1 MRQKWDMK
9 NNSETMRLGGYI
21 FLIGR
26 SIRRNPG
33 RIIFNIISMTIGAAI
48 LCAALTAYFSVR
60 EPLLR
65 ELGRAFP
72 ENRLLAKPKTL
83 GLGPLQM
90 NRSKLTGDIVAQI
103 RQIRGVRAVYPI
115 QPLWFPVRA
124 EGRIFG
130 EEISSDIVVSGAP
143 PELVENSLPA
153 GQSFKMPLPGEP
165 LPVVISRYFLDLYN
179 LGLAQSNNL
188 PQLNESSAIGRTF
201 SLVLGESTISGLV
214 LVPKSKNITCK
225 VVGFT
230 PDVSLFGLIIPLE
243 AAGRFNS
250 WYAGKEVPDYTLAQV
265 EIGDVREFDRI
276 RMELSGL
283 GLMVESNRNVMQY
296 LKMITNIISMIL
308 MALAGGILLLAAV
321 NLAHSERMALM
332 ERRAELGLLSA
343 LGVTKKMSRR
353 LFLGEKILTGLA
365 AGLIGAGI
373 FALCWQVVMTNLPD
387 VIRRLPIVGSAI
399 PQMRLDAAVLT
410 IVILFSAFW
419 GAAVCYIP
427 IRRALRLNPAR
438 LLRE

>member
-1 MRQKWDMK
+1 
-9 NNSETMRLGGYI
+9 MRLRGYI

-26 SIRRNPG
+26 SIRRNPS
-33 RIIFNIISMTIGAAI
+33 RIIFNIISMAIGASI

-83 GLGPLQM
+83 GLGPLQV
-90 NRSKLTGDIVAQI
+90 NRSKLTGDVITKI
-103 RQIRGVRAVYPI
+103 RRIRGVRAVYPI

-143 PELVENSLPA
+143 PELVENSLSA
-153 GQSFKMPLPGEP
+153 GQSFAMPLPGEP

-188 PQLNESSAIGRTF
+188 PQLNESSAVGRTF

-214 LVPKSKNITCK
+214 SVSKSKTIACK

-243 AAGRFNS
+243 AVEKYNL
-250 WYAGKEVPDYTLAQV
+250 WYAGREVSDYTQAQV
-265 EIGDVREFDRI
+265 EIADAREFDRI
-276 RMELSGL
+276 RVELSGL

-296 LKMITNIISMIL
+296 LKMIANIISMII
-308 MALAGGILLLAAV
+308 MSLAGGVLFLAAV
-321 NLAHSERMALM
+321 NLTHSERMALM
-332 ERRAELGLLSA
+332 ERRGELGLLGA
-343 LGVTKKMSRR
+343 LGATRKMMRWIY
-353 LFLGEKILTGLA
+353 LGEKSITGLA
-365 AGLIGAGI
+365 AGLIGAGA
-373 FALCWQVVMTNLPD
+373 FALCWNIAMTNLPD
-387 VIRRLPIVGSAI
+387 AVRRLPIIGSAI
-399 PQMRLDAAVLT
+399 PQMKLGAAVLA
-410 IVILFSAFW
+410 IVILFIAFW
-419 GAAVCYIP
+419 GAVICYLP
-427 IRRALRLNPAR
+427 MRRLLRLHPAR
-438 LLRE
+438 LLKE

>member
-1 MRQKWDMK
+1 MG
-9 NNSETMRLGGYI
+9 NNFQTMRLRGYI

-26 SIRRNPG
+26 SIRRNPS
-33 RIIFNIISMTIGAAI
+33 RIIFNIISMAIGASI

-83 GLGPLQM
+83 GLGPLQV
-90 NRSKLTGDIVAQI
+90 NRSKLTGDVISKI
-103 RQIRGVRAVYPI
+103 RRIRGVTAVYPI

-143 PELVENSLPA
+143 PELVENSLSA
-153 GQSFKMPLPGEP
+153 GQSFAMPLPGEP

-188 PQLNESSAIGRTF
+188 PQLNESSAVGRTF

-214 LVPKSKNITCK
+214 SVSKSKTIACK

-243 AAGRFNS
+243 AVEKYNL
-250 WYAGKEVPDYTLAQV
+250 WYAGREVSDYTQAQV
-265 EIGDVREFDRI
+265 EIADAREFDRI
-276 RMELSGL
+276 RLELSGL

-296 LKMITNIISMIL
+296 LKMIANIISMII
-308 MALAGGILLLAAV
+308 MSLAVGVLFLAAV
-321 NLAHSERMALM
+321 NLTHSERMALM
-332 ERRAELGLLSA
+332 ERRGELGLLGA
-343 LGVTKKMSRR
+343 LGATRKMMRWIY
-353 LFLGEKILTGLA
+353 LGEKSITGLA
-365 AGLIGAGI
+365 AGLIGAGA
-373 FALCWQVVMTNLPD
+373 FALCWNIVMTNLPD
-387 VIRRLPIVGSAI
+387 AVRRLPIIGSAI
-399 PQMRLDAAVLT
+399 PQMRLDAAVLA
-410 IVILFSAFW
+410 IVILFIAFW
-419 GAAVCYIP
+419 GAVICYLP
-427 IRRALRLNPAR
+427 IRRLLRLYPAR
-438 LLRE
+438 LLKE